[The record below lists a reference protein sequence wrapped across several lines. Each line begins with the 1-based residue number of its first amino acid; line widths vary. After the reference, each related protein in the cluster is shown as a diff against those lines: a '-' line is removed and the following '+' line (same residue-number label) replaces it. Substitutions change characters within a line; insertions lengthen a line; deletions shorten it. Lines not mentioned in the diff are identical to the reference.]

1 MFALAWQLP
10 FCFVEFSHRRGRDL
24 PELNLALGVD
34 QRHDFLVDRSGEH
47 HLDDLDGLFVGDPQ
61 PALESRLD
69 AHLGQHGADLRP
81 AATGG
86 AVGVPDLSVANLTAV
101 AFRTSDNG
109 EVMHYAGQNGCR
121 LTYFRGA
128 SVFPE
133 SSDTPGQQIAT
144 WLSGDHLRHIVVA
157 TGMDRT
163 RFDAIASYL
172 MLETR
177 ERVSESVMA
186 SLSEATRTAR
196 SCVG

>member
-1 MFALAWQLP
+1 
-10 FCFVEFSHRRGRDL
+10 
-24 PELNLALGVD
+24 
-34 QRHDFLVDRSGEH
+34 
-47 HLDDLDGLFVGDPQ
+47 
-61 PALESRLD
+61 
-69 AHLGQHGADLRP
+69 
-81 AATGG
+81 
-86 AVGVPDLSVANLTAV
+86 VGVPDLSVANLTAV

>member
-1 MFALAWQLP
+1 MPQIVAGTPGAGWRAVLSLRELPWLWYSDPLLSPPRQLLT
-10 FCFVEFSHRRGRDL
+10 FT
-24 PELNLALGVD
+24 LNW
-34 QRHDFLVDRSGEH
+34 
-47 HLDDLDGLFVGDPQ
+47 P
-61 PALESRLD
+61 
-69 AHLGQHGADLRP
+69 LRCMTS
-81 AATGG
+81 TGG